1 MSEVPAFHSVLLVG
15 ESGVSSFLWQKKQWV
30 AGPKLDLDAP
40 ISAKDQAELAAKST
54 LILVSD
60 RWAGHLQMILPNKK
74 SDLTDEHIGQV
85 LSEQYQIDVA
95 AYEFALQNFSV
106 SRDLVQVSV
115 SGLEKDIFQK
125 IENWAQQ
132 LDTHKVWI
140 MPFSWFLAAL
150 KSVEPALLAV
160 AEDADTIFISHQ
172 YLGVDDGRVL
182 PLTSLL
188 AYVQARKKERKETHL
203 LYIHTSDV
211 LRNKIQATLGDVV
224 SLQTLLPEHSRNLFL
239 DIVAAVLAKGSDTL
253 AELLHFE
260 VEIAPKPQPVAEA
273 TPEPAAEEPA
283 PAVAEPVAPPTLPEP
298 VVETIA
304 METELPET
312 PSDSGLVAP
321 VPPES
326 IVAAER
332 TRSTKVEVVE
342 PDQAEL
348 TVIEPTPAPPTVAE
362 APVVGTEKPAVPPTP
377 EPAADKPEL
386 VSMAQRLH
394 TKAVATDNQDRYVPV
409 VAKKSWK
416 LLFGVMLLVAIVTG
430 VIGGAIFWS
439 QQTLPANTQL
449 STNVTPTPVPT
460 ATPQP
465 TPSPTPV
472 PAAANTAKA
481 GTKILLLNATGISGL
496 ASKEK
501 ARLVSLGWKKIDTG
515 NATGSYQDAYF
526 VSGKATTD
534 VMTALTTD
542 LAVSTKQVTTIK
554 EDNVAN
560 YDVVIV
566 IGTKPSR

>member
-1 MSEVPAFHSVLLVG
+1 M
-15 ESGVSSFLWQKKQWV
+15 
-30 AGPKLDLDAP
+30 
-40 ISAKDQAELAAKST
+40 
-54 LILVSD
+54 
-60 RWAGHLQMILPNKK
+60 M
-74 SDLTDEHIGQV
+74 
-85 LSEQYQIDVA
+85 
-95 AYEFALQNFSV
+95 
-106 SRDLVQVSV
+106 
-115 SGLEKDIFQK
+115 
-125 IENWAQQ
+125 
-132 LDTHKVWI
+132 
-140 MPFSWFLAAL
+140 
-150 KSVEPALLAV
+150 
-160 AEDADTIFISHQ
+160 
-172 YLGVDDGRVL
+172 
-182 PLTSLL
+182 
-188 AYVQARKKERKETHL
+188 
-203 LYIHTSDV
+203 
-211 LRNKIQATLGDVV
+211 
-224 SLQTLLPEHSRNLFL
+224 
-239 DIVAAVLAKGSDTL
+239 
-253 AELLHFE
+253 
-260 VEIAPKPQPVAEA
+260 
-273 TPEPAAEEPA
+273 
-283 PAVAEPVAPPTLPEP
+283 
-298 VVETIA
+298 
-304 METELPET
+304 
-312 PSDSGLVAP
+312 
-321 VPPES
+321 
-326 IVAAER
+326 AAER

-362 APVVGTEKPAVPPTP
+362 APVAVPEKPAVPPTP
-377 EPAADKPEL
+377 EPTAEKSEI

-472 PAAANTAKA
+472 PAITNPAKA

-526 VSGKATTD
+526 VSGKATAE

-554 EDNVAN
+554 EDNAAN

-566 IGTKPSR
+566 IGMKPSR